1 MMAFSSAW
9 LWAVLLSP
17 PKASWISQTQ
27 GHSLDENNDISKEL
41 ISGKNFVN
49 KNIEEMNYEK
59 ALFCCLKCWILK
71 VLRGFLYRVSGDFHW
86 NWLDF
91 FHQIVFESANLWNNS
106 KRPQK
111 IKIEWYQHIYV
122 FPNAAWT
129 VFPMQSTWHASIL
142 PWIVYLP
149 DSFINCIDLG

>member
-1 MMAFSSAW
+1 MMAFSSAQ

-17 PKASWISQTQ
+17 PIASWISQTQ

-86 NWLDF
+86 NWLEF
-91 FHQIVFESANLWNNS
+91 FHQIIVFESANLWNNS
-106 KRPQK
+106 KRQK
-111 IKIEWYQHIYV
+111 KKKK
-122 FPNAAWT
+122 N
-129 VFPMQSTWHASIL
+129 
-142 PWIVYLP
+142 
-149 DSFINCIDLG
+149 